1 MGRSCTPNPCQQR
14 HAGAIRCMDEQNCGT
29 CREWTILGSIPK
41 VPTATSPCQFF
52 NNFFLLIDLLHQ
64 RVRCSSPQSQDGRL
78 GGFNGFFNPD
88 RRHMIRISV
97 SGAKWLSTSEML
109 STSTTS
115 RGVTAASD
123 VCSVLGF
130 GCCLSHFAFP
140 IYFWY
145 SQSPFPT
152 PSRQNDFYKIEGD
165 LVP

>member
-14 HAGAIRCMDEQNCGT
+14 HARAIRNMDEQNCGT

-88 RRHMIRISV
+88 REAYDSDFRERRQVVVNIGDALNVHNFTGCDSSKRCMLCSRLWLLSV
-97 SGAKWLSTSEML
+97 SLCFPDL
-109 STSTTS
+109 LL
-115 RGVTAASD
+115 
-123 VCSVLGF
+123 VLPI
-130 GCCLSHFAFP
+130 AFSNT
-140 IYFWY
+140 IKTNRF
-145 SQSPFPT
+145 
-152 PSRQNDFYKIEGD
+152 
-165 LVP
+165 L